1 MHDGLVLKGRPAD
14 PAGQFREWME
24 SRGKNHM
31 SRKLTR
37 KTSSGFA
44 ALLLGIVASAAQAA
58 GPLPVNS
65 NAYGKGYDELAANW
79 LEWAISIPASTNPIL
94 DPTGAYAAVGQSGK
108 VWFLAGTT
116 GSSPAVTRTITVPS
130 GAALFFPIVNYFW
143 LNTPEGTP
151 PDPPW
156 SPEWEAEVRAFLAS
170 LVDTY
175 QGLSLT
181 IDGKAV
187 PNVETLRVASTVGS
201 CTPPANDNIF
211 GVPLDPTPHECVG
224 DGFWALLPPL
234 SVGKHTI
241 RFTGGFTSPEPFTVD
256 VKYEI
261 TVKPRQKAGTTK
273 THP

>member
-1 MHDGLVLKGRPAD
+1 MYGLVLKGRLAD
-14 PAGQFREWME
+14 PAGQFREQMK
-24 SRGKNHM
+24 SRGEDHM

-37 KTSSGFA
+37 KASSRFM
-44 ALLLGIVASAAQAA
+44 ALLLGIVAGVAQAA

-79 LEWAISIPASTNPIL
+79 LEWAISIPKSTNPII
-94 DPTGAYAAVGQSGK
+94 DPTGAYAAMGQSGK

-116 GSSPAVTRTITVPS
+116 GNAPAVTRTITVPS

-143 LNTPEGTP
+143 LNTPEYG
-151 PDPPW
+151 DPPW
-156 SPEWEAEVRAFLAS
+156 SPDVEAWVRAYLAGF
-170 LVDTY
+170 VDTY
-175 QGLSLT
+175 QNLSLT
-181 IDGKAV
+181 IDGKPV

-241 RFTGGFTSPEPFTVD
+241 RFTGGFTQPVPFTVD

-261 TVKPRQKAGTTK
+261 TVQPRQKVDSMKA
-273 THP
+273 HP

>member
-1 MHDGLVLKGRPAD
+1 
-14 PAGQFREWME
+14 
-24 SRGKNHM
+24 M

-37 KTSSGFA
+37 KASSGFM
-44 ALLLGIVASAAQAA
+44 ALLLGIVAGVAQAA

-94 DPTGAYAAVGQSGK
+94 DTTGAYAAMGQSGK

-116 GSSPAVTRTITVPS
+116 GGAPAVTRTITVPS

-143 LNTPEGTP
+143 LNTPEGNP

-156 SPEWEAEVRAFLAS
+156 SPEWEAFVRAYLAS

-187 PNVETLRVASTVGS
+187 PNVETLRVASTLGS
-201 CTPPANDNIF
+201 CTPPADDNIF
-211 GVPLDPTPHECVG
+211 GIPYGYRGLTPKHGHRPVELTPDAVTPPVASILTLPAAPLPTTSSPVNSSK
-224 DGFWALLPPL
+224 PPL
-234 SVGKHTI
+234 KLRIWPPFVSCSPPT
-241 RFTGGFTSPEPFTVD
+241 FTETAPALPSPT
-256 VKYEI
+256 
-261 TVKPRQKAGTTK
+261 
-273 THP
+273 